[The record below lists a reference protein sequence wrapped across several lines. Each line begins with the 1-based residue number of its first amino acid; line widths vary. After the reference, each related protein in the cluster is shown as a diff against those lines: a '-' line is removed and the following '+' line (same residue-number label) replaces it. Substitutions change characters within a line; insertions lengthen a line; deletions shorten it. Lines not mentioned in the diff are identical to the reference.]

1 MTKVKPLSDCRPGL
15 LFSAA
20 ATLSVACPLLLA
32 PPVHAAEIPL
42 ASATVPDGGV
52 PDGCQ
57 PGITGTG
64 GPVRWETRTAPGG
77 AGRTVLET
85 SRGPEEERYPICIV
99 ERTRASDLDL
109 SVPFTALSGSN
120 DQAAGLVLRF
130 KSDKEYYV
138 VRANALEGN
147 VRLYKVL
154 NGIRL
159 QIAGA
164 PANVLAN
171 VPHRL
176 RIRVVSTRFSTF
188 LDDTFLFDAEDN
200 SITGSGAVGVWTKS
214 DSVTAFGALEMIVL
228 KN

>member
-1 MTKVKPLSDCRPGL
+1 MTMAKSVPASRPGML
-15 LFSAA
+15 AKIFLCAA
-20 ATLSVACPLLLA
+20 VACMQPG
-32 PPVHAAEIPL
+32 PPVCAAEIPL
-42 ASATVPDGGV
+42 ASAAVPDGGV
-52 PDGCQ
+52 PDECR

-64 GPVRWETRTAPGG
+64 GPVRWETRTAAGG

-85 SRGPEEERYPICIV
+85 SRGQEDERYPICVV
-99 ERTRASDLDL
+99 ERIRASDLDL
-109 SVPFTALSGSN
+109 SVPFTALAGSN

-130 KSDKEYYV
+130 KSENEYYV

-154 NGIRL
+154 DGIRI

-164 PANVLAN
+164 AARVAAN

-176 RIRVVSTRFSTF
+176 RIRVVSTRFSVF
-188 LDDTFLFDAEDN
+188 IDDLFLFDAEDN
-200 SITGSGAVGVWTKS
+200 AIGGSGAVGVWTKS
-214 DSVTAFGALEMIVL
+214 DSVTAFGPLEVIVL